1 MTNIKSLA
9 KFGRYS
15 SGVLVLIF
23 LLNLLLD
30 SGTIPF
36 VDLNPFLGDVEQ
48 FLILL
53 VASFLIS
60 IEFIIADVR
69 SESHNTKDMEKD
81 DGSAESH
88 VDVGVES

>member
-1 MTNIKSLA
+1 MVTANSLA

-15 SGVLVLIF
+15 SGALVLIF

-30 SGTIPF
+30 SEAIPF
-36 VDLNPFLGDVEQ
+36 VDWSPFLGGVEQ

-53 VASFLIS
+53 VASALIS
-60 IEFIIADVR
+60 IEFIIADMR
-69 SESHNTKDMEKD
+69 SEAREAEDLEQ
-81 DGSAESH
+81 DGSTEPP